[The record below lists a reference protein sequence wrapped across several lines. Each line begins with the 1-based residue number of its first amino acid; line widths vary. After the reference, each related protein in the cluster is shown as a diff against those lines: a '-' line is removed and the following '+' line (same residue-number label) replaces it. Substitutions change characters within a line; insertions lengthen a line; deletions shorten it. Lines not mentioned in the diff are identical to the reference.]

1 MTKDFTI
8 YQNGENISRFGQID
22 IHNCSNCNFETFIL
36 GLYPEIDGI
45 GTGVV
50 GLTDKEQNV
59 LLITR
64 LTGYEY
70 TNFRTELPG
79 KLENR
84 INGIYLKNE
93 FIHFVRKA
101 DYLINVLY
109 AKNNLI
115 KIRVYLSLN
124 LLMTEG
130 KYGLLRIMKNIK
142 QTNYNTVYS
151 K

>member
-64 LTGYEY
+64 LTGSEY

-84 INGIYLKNE
+84 INEIYLKNE
-93 FIHFVRKA
+93 FIHFVRK
-101 DYLINVLY
+101 DFKESGLSYQCPLCKEQLN
-109 AKNNLI
+109 KNKSLSFVEFVDDGG
-115 KIRVYLSLN
+115 KIWSFENY
-124 LLMTEG
+124 E
-130 KYGLLRIMKNIK
+130 KYK
-142 QTNYNTVYS
+142 TN
-151 K
+151 